1 MERFFRGPYEM
12 NWPLLRA
19 MIVLPGTGLV
29 LIPAAVVWF
38 SRYTRFAA
46 DVAGTS
52 QVVFWIGLAAA
63 GVGLYMMLWTVTLF
77 VKVGRGTPA
86 PWAPPKKLVIRGPY
100 QHVRNPMI
108 SGVLSVL
115 LAEALLMQSLPLAGW
130 MMVFFVGNAIYM
142 PLVEEKGLEER
153 FGREY
158 VIYRENVPRWFPRLR
173 PWKQTK
179 GDYPESS

>member
-1 MERFFRGPYEM
+1 M

-29 LIPAAVVWF
+29 LIPAAVLWF
-38 SRYTRFAA
+38 FRNTRFAA
-46 DVAGTS
+46 DVAGPS

-77 VKVGRGTPA
+77 VEVGRGTPA
-86 PWAPPKKLVIRGPY
+86 PWAPPKKLVVLGPY

-115 LAEALLMQSLPLAGW
+115 LAEALLLQSWAIAGW
-130 MMVFFVGNAIYM
+130 MFLFFVINAVYL
-142 PLVEEKGLEER
+142 PLVEEKGLQNR
-153 FGREY
+153 FGQEY
-158 VIYRENVPRWFPRLR
+158 LVYRENVPQWVPRLR

-179 GDYPESS
+179 GD